1 MPSATK
7 LYNGCSFPAQLITQR
22 RKESN
27 MNKPVKFVVT
37 LAALIMPIFAMA
49 TPAVAADTAKVAGEW
64 NLKFESPNGTATPTA
79 IIKQDGEK
87 LTGTYKGRFGESPLT
102 GTITGNAIKFT
113 TDVSTPN
120 GVIAVEYSGTVDGDT
135 MKGTAAFGSMGEA
148 PFTGKR
154 KVADAPAPAPK

>member
-1 MPSATK
+1 
-7 LYNGCSFPAQLITQR
+7 
-22 RKESN
+22 
-27 MNKPVKFVVT
+27 MNKAIKFT
-37 LAALIMPIFAMA
+37 TITAALLL
-49 TPAVAADTAKVAGEW
+49 AVSVVAIPSFAADTAKVAGEW

-120 GVIAVEYSGTVDGDT
+120 GVIAVEYSGTVGGDT